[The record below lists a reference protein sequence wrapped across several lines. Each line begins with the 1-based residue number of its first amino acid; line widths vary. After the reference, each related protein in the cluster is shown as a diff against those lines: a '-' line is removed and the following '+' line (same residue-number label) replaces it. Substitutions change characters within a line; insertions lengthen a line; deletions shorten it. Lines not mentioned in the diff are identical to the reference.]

1 MAAPGGGVQPAVF
14 EFQFDLEFLLTT
26 PTAFTV
32 NLPRVTAPLLLRH
45 RPDVNNLLSSV
56 TASAGGDTPVPG
68 QPSVVNSAAV
78 NLKSARLWTGQVG
91 IANAGL
97 SAVSFAASTDTWN
110 IYGEIRYLENRTNRW
125 RFFKI
130 VPALT
135 PFQLADMNAADG
147 TGSPPMQQPPV
158 EVKCLVFEFRRLP
171 TTSTPTRR
179 SAAIT
184 AEAART
190 AAAAAAA
197 NSSSDGGGGDYAY
210 IIQEAIPPIPK
221 GAEFDS
227 SAGSSSSNGSSSRRR
242 QMLQSAAN
250 VVRQDVLMVYTGAA
264 ASNSFNGEYVRAS
277 MVNVIAITNK
287 AYLDSKVPVVLY
299 PVGIRQVPWQE
310 SPTPLQDATS
320 GTGGLDVVAAWRN
333 ELSADLVSFWY
344 SSASQPQLC
353 GEAWVG
359 GGDPFAYSTLN
370 MPCWSGY
377 FFAGAVARNQGCRSN
392 FYAPDYGPFADGL
405 AGPYAFGLRRCVGCT
420 SIMITIASNPC
431 GCNKQQEPVGFFSNP
446 SLRVRV
452 NNTWQ
457 PLGHPTKAD
466 CARGITET
474 ALAVSSYR

>member
-125 RFFKI
+125 RFFK
-130 VPALT
+130 
-135 PFQLADMNAADG
+135 LADMNAADG

>member
-1 MAAPGGGVQPAVF
+1 MAAPVGGVQPAVF
-14 EFQFDLEFLLTT
+14 EFQFDLEFLLTN

-45 RPDVNNLLSSV
+45 RPDLNNLLSSV

-68 QPSVVNSAAV
+68 QPSVINSAAV

-135 PFQLADMNAADG
+135 PSQLADMNAADG

-158 EVKCLVFEFRRLP
+158 E
-171 TTSTPTRR
+171 
-179 SAAIT
+179 
-184 AEAART
+184 
-190 AAAAAAA
+190 
-197 NSSSDGGGGDYAY
+197 
-210 IIQEAIPPIPK
+210 
-221 GAEFDS
+221 
-227 SAGSSSSNGSSSRRR
+227 
-242 QMLQSAAN
+242 
-250 VVRQDVLMVYTGAA
+250 DVLMVYTGAA
-264 ASNSFNGEYVRAS
+264 ASSSFNGEYVRAS
-277 MVNVIAITNK
+277 MVNVLAITNK

-299 PVGIRQVPWQE
+299 PVGTRQVLWQE
-310 SPTPLQDATS
+310 SPTPLQDVTAGAS
-320 GTGGLDVVAAWRN
+320 GLDVVAAWRN

-344 SSASQPQLC
+344 SSPSQPQLC

-359 GGDPFAYSTLN
+359 GGDPFAYSTIN

-431 GCNKQQEPVGFFSNP
+431 GCNRQHEPVGFFSNP
-446 SLRVRV
+446 NLKVRI
-452 NNTWQ
+452 NNTLQ